1 MPLAMSVVMILM
13 DFKLLNG
20 NSDPFYGDLFDVLF
34 DLCGLL
40 QWISGVILI
49 LSVFKIRSFFL
60 QHHQAVNLNV
70 KKITLHASAF
80 IIYIVASIA
89 YFGT

>member
-1 MPLAMSVVMILM
+1 M
-13 DFKLLNG
+13 NG
-20 NSDPFYGDLFDVLF
+20 QSTPFYGALSLLLF

-49 LSVFKIRSFFL
+49 KSVFKIRRFFL
-60 QHHQAVNLNV
+60 EHHAAVSLNV

-80 IIYIVASIA
+80 IIYLAASIA
-89 YFGT
+89 YFGS